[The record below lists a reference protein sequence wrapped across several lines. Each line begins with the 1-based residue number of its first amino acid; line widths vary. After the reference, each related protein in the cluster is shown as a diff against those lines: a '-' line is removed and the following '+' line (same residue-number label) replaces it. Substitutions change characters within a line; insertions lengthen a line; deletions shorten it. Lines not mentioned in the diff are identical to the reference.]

1 MSGERSTT
9 NRPKGMRGGGDS
21 HACAFRHFGCLEGI
35 AAQPL
40 RYCRLTAHYL
50 HHQNAATPNKEG
62 KNKTKQEK
70 NNQHVRVRGALLVF
84 LDYCFQIP
92 SLFSFNTKLSN

>member
-1 MSGERSTT
+1 MFLFVENLRSEISGHLGARLVINNGERSTT
-9 NRPKGMRGGGDS
+9 NRPKGVGGEGS
-21 HACAFRHFGCLEGI
+21 HACAFRRFGSLEGI

-50 HHQNAATPNKEG
+50 HDHRSAASPNKEG

-70 NNQHVRVRGALLVF
+70 
-84 LDYCFQIP
+84 
-92 SLFSFNTKLSN
+92 